1 MKIKWIIWPKIL
13 SIMLFLTFW
22 RSSVFNA
29 EPLSSKSSFS
39 GTHHSTDMRSSDEIA
54 YTNFKN
60 IYLSNKFSRKGK
72 QVNNFYVKHKA
83 NLIFSKFTVTTST
96 RWSFSGLAPATG
108 DKPYSTVWE
117 EGCTIGCI
125 KFLRMKDEYGICP
138 GHISTLQKWTQN
150 LFLSAPHFTQF
161 NYVSKLI

>member
-1 MKIKWIIWPKIL
+1 
-13 SIMLFLTFW
+13 
-22 RSSVFNA
+22 
-29 EPLSSKSSFS
+29 
-39 GTHHSTDMRSSDEIA
+39 MRSSDEIA

-138 GHISTLQKWTQN
+138 GILVHYKSELRI
-150 LFLSAPHFTQF
+150 
-161 NYVSKLI
+161 